1 MSFNIALSGLTAA
14 TTDLN
19 VTSNNIANANT
30 TGFKR
35 SRASFADVYAA
46 GSKSLNTGLVGDGV
60 RLASTAQQFAQGNI
74 TTTNSNLDL
83 AISGDGF
90 FTLNSADGFSYTRN
104 GTFSVDKIGDVV
116 DDTGRALQVF
126 PPLANGG
133 FNTGA
138 LTNLNLQ
145 TSSSAPNATTA
156 GQVILNLPASS
167 APPAVAVF
175 DPTDPQSY
183 NQSTTTSVYDS
194 LGSRSNATFYFIATA
209 TPNQWQVAL
218 TVNGTQVGAP
228 QNLFFSNTGLV
239 TTPASGAITFPA
251 YVPTTGAQPL
261 NMTFNFGKT
270 TQYGSQFGV
279 NSITQ
284 DGYATGQLSTVSI
297 DNGGVVSA
305 VFTNGRSTQLGQL
318 AIGNFPNP
326 QGLRQ
331 LGNTSWSE
339 TFASGNVVLG
349 QAATAGFG
357 QIQSGALEQSNV
369 DLTTQLV
376 QLITA
381 QRGFQ
386 ANAQSITTE
395 NQITQTIINIR

>member
-19 VTSNNIANANT
+19 ITSNNIANANT

-35 SRASFADVYAA
+35 SRAAFADVYAA
-46 GSKSLNTGLVGDGV
+46 GAKSLNTGAIGDGV
-60 RLASTAQQFAQGNI
+60 RLASTAQQFSQGNI

-90 FTLNSADGFSYTRN
+90 FTLHNADGYSYTRN

-116 DDTGRALQVF
+116 DATGRALQVF
-126 PPLANGG
+126 PPLAIGG

-145 TSSSAPNATTA
+145 TSSSAPNATTT

-167 APPAVAVF
+167 TPPTVAVF
-175 DPTDPQSY
+175 NPNDPQSY
-183 NQSTTTSVYDS
+183 SQSTTTSVYDS
-194 LGSRSNATFYFIATA
+194 LGNRFNATFYFIRTA

-239 TTPASGAITFPA
+239 TTPAGGALTFPA
-251 YVPTTGAQPL
+251 YTPPSGAQAL
-261 NMTFNFGKT
+261 NLTFNFGKT

-279 NSITQ
+279 NSIVQ
-284 DGYATGQLSTVSI
+284 DGYATGQLSTVAI

-339 TFASGNVVLG
+339 SFASGNVVLG

-369 DLTTQLV
+369 DMTTQLV

-386 ANAQSITTE
+386 ANAQSINTE

>member
-30 TGFKR
+30 TGFKE
-35 SRASFADVYAA
+35 SRAQFADVYAA
-46 GSKSLNTGLVGDGV
+46 GAKSLNSSLTGDGV
-60 RLASTAQQFAQGNI
+60 RLASTLQQFSQGNI
-74 TTTNSNLDL
+74 TSSSSNLDL

-90 FTLNSADGFSYTRN
+90 FTMKNADGYVYSRN
-104 GTFSVDKIGDVV
+104 GAFSVNKIGDVV
-116 DDTGRALQVF
+116 NDSGDALQVF

-133 FNTGA
+133 FNTGT
-138 LTNLNLQ
+138 LNNLNLQ
-145 TSSSAPNATTA
+145 TSSSAPNATTT
-156 GQVILNLPASS
+156 GQVILNLPAAST
-167 APPAVAVF
+167 APTVAPF
-175 DPTDPQSY
+175 DPTNPLTY
-183 NQSTTTSVYDS
+183 NQSTTTAVYDS
-194 LGSRSNATFYFIATA
+194 LGNQYPATFYFIQTA

-239 TTPASGAITFPA
+239 TTPAGGAVTFPA
-251 YVPTTGAQPL
+251 FAPPSGALPL

-297 DNGGVVSA
+297 NNGGVVSA

-339 TFASGNVVLG
+339 SFASGNVVLG

-381 QRGFQ
+381 QRSFQ
-386 ANAQSITTE
+386 ANAQSINTE